1 MPSTSP
7 SLPSA
12 FGDDPPADP
21 GRGDAATF
29 AALMQLIALLA
40 AVTHAAFVG
49 LFLWAEVKGLA
60 LVNIGSLLSYALV
73 FVLGRR
79 QRPGAALAITVVE
92 VVGHAIV
99 ATAVIGWHTG
109 FHYYVLLAIP
119 VVIMSPMQ
127 SLKFKGASV
136 VMLVLTYLGMDILL
150 RGRQAPFELALQ
162 TANGLHYFN
171 VFTAMVILIAMAG
184 YYYYLIDRAQ
194 SSLRHLAR
202 TDPLTQLNNRLA
214 LTEFIAQEQRRS
226 RGGERPLSF
235 IIGDLDHFKA
245 VNDTHGHEVGDQ
257 VLMAV
262 SQAMASVVRDVDH
275 LGRWGGEEFLVVLPD
290 ADQAAAFQIAE
301 RLRQRV
307 AAVTVPSGAAI
318 LKVSMT
324 FGVSQVASR
333 ESAEQAIAR
342 ADAAL
347 YDGKHGGRNRVLQAL
362 AS

>member
-1 MPSTSP
+1 MSSTTQFP
-7 SLPSA
+7 PSA
-12 FGDDPPADP
+12 IGAPQAAEA

-29 AALMQLIALLA
+29 SALMQLIAVLA

-49 LFLWAEVKGLA
+49 LFMWADVQGLA
-60 LVNIGSLLSYALV
+60 LVNIGSLLAYAVV
-73 FVLGRR
+73 FVLARR
-79 QRPGAALAITVVE
+79 KRPGAALAVTVIE

-119 VVIMSPMQ
+119 VVIMSTLQ
-127 SLKFKGASV
+127 SLRIKGASV
-136 VMLVLTYLGMDILL
+136 VTLVLTYLGMDILL
-150 RGRQAPFELALQ
+150 RIRQPPFELALQ

-171 VFTAMVILIAMAG
+171 VFTAMLILIAMAG
-184 YYYYLIDRAQ
+184 YYYYLIDQAQ

-202 TDPLTQLNNRLA
+202 TDPLTRLHNRLA
-214 LTEFIAQEQRRS
+214 LTESIAHEQRRS

-235 IIGDLDHFKA
+235 IIGDLDHFKT

-257 VLMAV
+257 VLVAV
-262 SQAMASVVRDVDH
+262 SQAMAQAVRDIDH

-290 ADQAAAFQIAE
+290 ADEASAFQIAE

-307 AAVTVPSGAAI
+307 AAVTVPAGAAI

-324 FGVSQVASR
+324 FGVSQMAGG
-333 ESAEQAIAR
+333 ESADQAIAR

-347 YDGKHGGRNRVLQAL
+347 YDGKHGGRNRVLRATPG
-362 AS
+362 